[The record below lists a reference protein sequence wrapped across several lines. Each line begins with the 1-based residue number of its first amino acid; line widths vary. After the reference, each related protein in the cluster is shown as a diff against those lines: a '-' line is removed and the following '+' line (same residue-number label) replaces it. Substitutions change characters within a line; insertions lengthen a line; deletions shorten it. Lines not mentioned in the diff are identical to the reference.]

1 MANNKVVS
9 YIQESYDEL
18 MHKVSWPSWSELQG
32 SAIVVSVASLIIAVI
47 VFAMDGV
54 FRTVLGQFYKLF

>member
-18 MHKVSWPSWSELQG
+18 MHKVSWPTWAELQG
-32 SAIVVSVASLIIAVI
+32 SAIVVSVASLIIAII
-47 VFAMDGV
+47 VFAMDEA
-54 FRTVLGQFYKLF
+54 FKTILMQFYQLF